1 MPGVTRI
8 AFQAA
13 MRAAAVD
20 LLKDYASSAS
30 IKLQV
35 YAARPASLFPPTAFV
50 DRLTETTDYPGA
62 VTWRQRT
69 VRAEVVVVHGL
80 FDSLEAVTQ
89 KDAFVDEFMDW
100 VTDNVHAAG
109 ANTTIAVVSV
119 DDEPA
124 WSPDWR
130 PANATNGPNP
140 TYYATRLIL
149 EGFAGG

>member
-1 MPGVTRI
+1 MVTRV

-13 MRAAAVD
+13 MRGAAVEM
-20 LLKDYASSAS
+20 LEAYKTASG

-35 YAARPASLFPPTAFV
+35 YPGRPSSLFPPSAFV
-50 DRLTETTDYPGA
+50 DRLSEQTEYPGS

-69 VRAEVVVVHGL
+69 VRVEVLVVFGL
-80 FDSLEAVTQ
+80 FDSAAAVAQ
-89 KDAFVDEFMDW
+89 KDDFVDGFMDYA
-100 VTDNVHAAG
+100 TDHVHQAG
-109 ANTTIAVVSV
+109 ANTVLALVAV

-130 PANATNGPNP
+130 PANVTNGPNP
-140 TYYATRLIL
+140 TYYATRLTL